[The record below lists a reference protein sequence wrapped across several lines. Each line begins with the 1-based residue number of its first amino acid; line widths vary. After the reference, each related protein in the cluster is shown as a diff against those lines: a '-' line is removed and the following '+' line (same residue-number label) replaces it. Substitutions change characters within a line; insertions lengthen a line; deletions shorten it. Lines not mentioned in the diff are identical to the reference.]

1 MFGRIKSQY
10 LKALMRAPHGTLAF
24 RFYLL
29 IVYCTILNNK
39 AFGNFTNP
47 IVGSTKKYSNRGH
60 IMPRFT
66 EKSLVEDYLTEKL
79 PENGWSFIPASN
91 LDFLKFAVP
100 VKFKQDWVR
109 QHVSIS

>member
-39 AFGNFTNP
+39 AFANFTNP
-47 IVGSTKKYSNRGH
+47 IVGSTKKYLNQGH

-66 EKSLVEDYLTEKL
+66 EKSLEEDYLTKKL

-100 VKFKQDWVR
+100 VKFKQDRVR
-109 QHVSIS
+109 HHVSIS

>member
-1 MFGRIKSQY
+1 
-10 LKALMRAPHGTLAF
+10 MRAPNGALAF

-29 IVYCTILNNK
+29 IVDCTILNNK

-91 LDFLKFAVP
+91 LDFLKFSVP
-100 VKFKQDWVR
+100 VKFKNNRVR